1 VVRRGLTARIVLAS
15 GLPALL
21 VGATFAALLVA
32 LENERDALELSR
44 HSEQVLVA
52 SRTLE
57 RLAIDLE
64 TGERGFLLTGDERF
78 LEPWNAAQVALPD
91 AVSELEELARVPRQH
106 VRAEAIGRHLT
117 GYLEDYSI
125 PLVDA
130 ARRGDP
136 SASSITTAEVGRRR
150 VDALRA
156 EFDELRTAERALAS
170 NRRDRASAATGR
182 AVAAAIAGLVG
193 SVVLILIVGGYL
205 ARAIVLPVRRAASM
219 ADRLAGGDLSV
230 RMPETGVA
238 EIGQLEHS
246 FNAMARSLEVGR
258 SELSASRARV
268 VAAGDEARRRIER
281 DLHDG
286 TQQRLVSLGLDLRAA
301 AAMVPP
307 GADELRAHLARTADG
322 LAGAVEDLQEMS
334 RGIHPAIL
342 SRGGLGA
349 ALKTLARRSAV
360 PVELDV
366 RLVAPL
372 PDSVEVTVYYVVS
385 EALTN
390 AAKHADAC
398 LVQVRLDA
406 AHGLVRL
413 TIRDDG
419 IGGADPEQG
428 SGLVGLRDRVEAVS
442 GTIEVASPP
451 GDGTTLAVTIPAV
464 GA

>member
-1 VVRRGLTARIVLAS
+1 
-15 GLPALL
+15 
-21 VGATFAALLVA
+21 
-32 LENERDALELSR
+32 
-44 HSEQVLVA
+44 
-52 SRTLE
+52 
-57 RLAIDLE
+57 
-64 TGERGFLLTGDERF
+64 
-78 LEPWNAAQVALPD
+78 
-91 AVSELEELARVPRQH
+91 
-106 VRAEAIGRHLT
+106 
-117 GYLEDYSI
+117 
-125 PLVDA
+125 VDA
-130 ARRGDP
+130 ARRGEP
-136 SASSITTAEVGRRR
+136 SASSITTAEEGRRR

-170 NRRDRASAATGR
+170 NRRERASAATDR
-182 AVAAAIAGLVG
+182 AIAAAIGGLVG
-193 SVVLILIVGGYL
+193 SVVLILVVGGYL
-205 ARAIVLPVRRAASM
+205 ARAIVLPVRRAAAM
-219 ADRLAGGDLSV
+219 AERLAGGDLSV

-238 EIGQLEHS
+238 EIGQLERS
-246 FNAMARSLEVGR
+246 FNAMALSLDAGR
-258 SELSASRARV
+258 TELSASRARV

-307 GADELRAHLARTADG
+307 GGDELRAHLARTADG

-334 RGIHPAIL
+334 RGIDPAIL

-360 PVELDV
+360 PVERDV
-366 RLVAPL
+366 RLDAPL
-372 PDSVEVTVYYVVS
+372 PDAVEVTVYYVVS

-390 AAKHADAC
+390 AAKHADAS

-406 AHGLVRL
+406 AHGLARL

-428 SGLVGLRDRVEAVS
+428 SGLVGLRDRVEAAG
-442 GTIEVASPP
+442 GTIEVGSPP
-451 GDGTTLAVTIPAV
+451 GDGTTLAVTIPVA